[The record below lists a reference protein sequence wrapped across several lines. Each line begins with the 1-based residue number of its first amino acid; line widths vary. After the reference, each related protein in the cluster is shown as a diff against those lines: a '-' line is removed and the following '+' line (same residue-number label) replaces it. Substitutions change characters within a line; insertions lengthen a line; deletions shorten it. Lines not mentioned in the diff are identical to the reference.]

1 MKLQELYADDRAVSP
16 VVGVALLIAMT
27 VILAAVIGA
36 VVLGIGVGP
45 ADAPQA
51 TLSFSESS
59 DGIELSHNGGDALVV
74 DEISVIDDDG
84 DSVDLDTATT
94 EALDDTMTSGQT
106 VTFDDT
112 EVNPDS
118 VTVVWEDPESGS
130 TTTLASYEA

>member
-51 TLSFSESS
+51 TLSFSESG
-59 DGIELSHNGGDALVV
+59 DHVELKHQGGDALDASEVTIIV
-74 DEISVIDDDG
+74 DGTSQDLSEDMSAGDTEQIDDAQG
-84 DSVDLDTATT
+84 D
-94 EALDDTMTSGQT
+94 
-106 VTFDDT
+106 
-112 EVNPDS
+112 EVI
-118 VTVVWEDPESGS
+118 VVWEDPESGS
-130 TTTLASYEA
+130 TTTLASYEG

>member
-51 TLSFSESS
+51 TLSFSESGT
-59 DGIELSHNGGDALVV
+59 DDLVLKHEGGDALDASEVTIIV
-74 DEISVIDDDG
+74 DGTPEPLSSDMSAGSTESIGNYTQG
-84 DSVDLDTATT
+84 D
-94 EALDDTMTSGQT
+94 E
-106 VTFDDT
+106 
-112 EVNPDS
+112 

-130 TTTLASYEA
+130 TTTLASYEG

>member
-51 TLSFSESS
+51 TLSFEY
-59 DGIELSHNGGDALVV
+59 DGTDTVEMTHEGGDALDWSEITVAGDV
-74 DEISVIDDDG
+74 TDSSPDDGTMTAGDNENVASDVGDGDEIRI
-84 DSVDLDTATT
+84 
-94 EALDDTMTSGQT
+94 
-106 VTFDDT
+106 
-112 EVNPDS
+112 
-118 VTVVWEDPESGS
+118 VWEDPNSNS
-130 TTTLASYEA
+130 TTVLAEYTV